1 MLQSLLTG
9 SISTFDLITI
19 LLRIP
24 CILIALTVHEISH
37 GYAAY
42 KLGDPTAKALGRLD
56 LNPIRH
62 LDHFGTLCLLLF
74 GFGWAKPVPIN
85 PLHFK
90 RMKRDTAI
98 TAAAGPLSN
107 FLLGFI
113 CALLSRLVAALSDS
127 SFLLS
132 LFRVSTLTD
141 VAFTDILFLFFYIFS
156 LLNFGLALFNLIPI
170 PPLDGSRILFAFL
183 PTNAYFAVMKYER
196 FIMIG
201 MLVLLWSGLVDV
213 PLSGA
218 INFLYSLGYNVFYLF
233 PAL

>member
-1 MLQSLLTG
+1 MLQSLFNGT
-9 SISTFDLITI
+9 ISKLDLIVL

-24 CILIALTVHEISH
+24 CILLSLTVHEVSH

-56 LNPIRH
+56 LNPLRH
-62 LDHFGTLCLLLF
+62 LDPFGTVCLLLF

-90 RMKRDTAI
+90 HMKRDTAI

-107 FLLGFI
+107 LLLGFLGAFL
-113 CALLSRLVAALSDS
+113 CRAASYLPYSRPAYILM
-127 SFLLS
+127 
-132 LFRVSTLTD
+132 
-141 VAFTDILFLFFYIFS
+141 LFLSVFS
-156 LLNFGLALFNLIPI
+156 LLNFGLALFNMIPI

-196 FIMIG
+196 YIMIG
-201 MLVLLWSGLVDV
+201 MMILLWSGIVDL

-218 INFLYSLGYNVFYLF
+218 IDFLYSLGYNLFYLF
-233 PAL
+233 PAA

>member
-1 MLQSLLTG
+1 MLQSLFNG
-9 SISTFDLITI
+9 TFSKYELIVL

-24 CILIALTVHEISH
+24 CILLSLTVHEVSH

-56 LNPIRH
+56 LNPLRH
-62 LDHFGTLCLLLF
+62 LDPFGTICLLLF

-90 RMKRDTAI
+90 HMKRDTAI

-107 FLLGFI
+107 FLLGFLGAFL
-113 CALLSRLVAALSDS
+113 CRAASYLPFSQPVYI
-127 SFLLS
+127 LM
-132 LFRVSTLTD
+132 
-141 VAFTDILFLFFYIFS
+141 LFLSVFS
-156 LLNFGLALFNLIPI
+156 TLNFGLALFNLIPI

-196 FIMIG
+196 YIMIG
-201 MLVLLWSGLVDV
+201 MMILLWSGIVDL

-218 INFLYSLGYNVFYLF
+218 INFLYYLGYNLFYLF
-233 PAL
+233 PAA